1 MAKQSNFTIANYN
14 AVLEAVKANNG
25 YVVDTHGGSRGPYRA
40 AGIAALVKGERVTP
54 VLLCH
59 GSYFCLN
66 SLHKE
71 ADGSV
76 TLSSWSVGGTIFT
89 HQHGGLEEAIQA
101 YNKEQSEWALSGGQ
115 LMHVRI
121 FDYTDE
127 TAPVFGEPVD
137 LAGEVVGALAAQE
150 PIAKVDIPA
159 Q

>member
-1 MAKQSNFTIANYN
+1 MGVQ
-14 AVLEAVKANNG
+14 L
-25 YVVDTHGGSRGPYRA
+25 THPY
-40 AGIAALVKGERVTP
+40 
-54 VLLCH
+54 
-59 GSYFCLN
+59 
-66 SLHKE
+66 
-71 ADGSV
+71 
-76 TLSSWSVGGTIFT
+76 
-89 HQHGGLEEAIQA
+89 GGLEEAIQA